1 MHAAAERVLYEKL
14 KRQMDETRLAVQ
26 TFLIPLAVRVT
37 PTQFASYEEHRG
49 MLASL
54 GLDVSA
60 SGEGALVLRS
70 VPAMVSDA
78 GGAELEAL
86 LVSVLDDLAGYGETA
101 LIETKRNE
109 LLATMACHAAFRAH
123 RKLTLPEMDALLREM
138 EKTERA
144 DQCNHGRPTWTQLTV
159 ADLDKLFKRGE

>member
-1 MHAAAERVLYEKL
+1 
-14 KRQMDETRLAVQ
+14 
-26 TFLIPLAVRVT
+26 
-37 PTQFASYEEHRG
+37 
-49 MLASL
+49 ML
-54 GLDVSA
+54 
-60 SGEGALVLRS
+60 S
-70 VPAMVSDA
+70 VHAMVSDA
-78 GGAELEAL
+78 GGAELEAR
-86 LVSVLDDLAGYGETA
+86 LVSVHDDLAGYGETA